1 MVRRRTAFN
10 PLETTMSPRWYVVRS
25 TYGTVIESRLLPAG
39 VDLKH
44 EFVVSILA
52 WMNGGW
58 KVGEFSSVTGTFFC
72 DRNSERR
79 MICIEFTDPKAV
91 QKFGSGYFGGCPGD
105 KS

>member
-1 MVRRRTAFN
+1 MH
-10 PLETTMSPRWYVVRS
+10 
-25 TYGTVIESRLLPAG
+25 GTVIESRLLPAG
-39 VDLKH
+39 ADLKY

-72 DRNSERR
+72 DRNFERR
-79 MICIEFTDPKAV
+79 MICIEFIDPNAV
-91 QKFGSGYFGGCPGD
+91 QKFGSGYFGGSPAG